1 VRILIVD
8 SDPAFRRD
16 ASVAFDESQ
25 VEHVCVDGWVPA
37 HEELARRG
45 NGKFDAMVVEIGRPS
60 ANGLEF
66 LRMIRAN
73 GVLVPVI
80 FSARRESSDDRVK
93 GLELGADDYIVKPF
107 EGRELL
113 ARLRAV
119 IRRQLRAPKVRIGEF
134 EVDLAVR
141 RVEIAGKPLR
151 LSAREFDL
159 FWVLLEAGGR
169 AVSHAELRNRLWS
182 DGPNH
187 SSNVVAVHASHLRK
201 KLARTGVANIESVRG
216 EGYRLQF

>member
-1 VRILIVD
+1 MRILIVD

-25 VEHVCVDGWVPA
+25 VEHLCLDGWAPA
-37 HEELARRG
+37 HEELTRRG

-60 ANGLEF
+60 MKGFDF
-66 LRMIRAN
+66 LRLIRAD

-80 FSARRESSDDRVK
+80 FSARRESSEDRVK

-107 EGRELL
+107 EWRDLF

-119 IRRQLRAPKVRIGEF
+119 IRRQLRATKVRIGEF
-134 EVDLAVR
+134 EIDLAVR
-141 RVEIAGKPLR
+141 HVEIAGKPLR

-169 AVSHAELRNRLWS
+169 SVSHAELRKRLWS
-182 DGPNH
+182 DGPNRG
-187 SSNVVAVHASHLRK
+187 SNE
-201 KLARTGVANIESVRG
+201 KLGRTGVANIESVRG